1 MKKRPAAASAAVKS
15 VLKKPSARA
24 KAAVMK
30 APKTSVS
37 KKPAAKPKLLGLKNA
52 VWKNVH
58 SQIWHKVKNELFK
71 KTGDMEASKQ
81 AAARACTRA
90 KAQFLK
96 GTLRL

>member
-1 MKKRPAAASAAVKS
+1 M
-15 VLKKPSARA
+15 
-24 KAAVMK
+24 
-30 APKTSVS
+30 
-37 KKPAAKPKLLGLKNA
+37 KNA

-71 KTGDMEASKQ
+71 KTGDMDASKQ
-81 AAARACTRA
+81 AASRACARA

>member
-1 MKKRPAAASAAVKS
+1 MKSIKE
-15 VLKKPSARA
+15 
-24 KAAVMK
+24 

-37 KKPAAKPKLLGLKNA
+37 KKPASKSKPLGIKNA

-81 AAARACTRA
+81 AASRACTRA
-90 KAQFLK
+90 KAKFLK